1 VENARADHAPSEA
14 RQATGSL
21 VGSYAPSR
29 RIPADPRGGEA
40 PAATISRAGREPGAG
55 EAGRASFAGDLSSR
69 AEAGS
74 KGLRWFRTGA
84 VVGLAGGIVGLVL
97 PVSVNL
103 LAFYHAIGL
112 LTFGATLL
120 GMSAILVMLGA
131 LLLAFSFLFY
141 RLGFRALRQADGW
154 FLSASILCT
163 IGTVGLLLVL
173 VAAALALASTPA
185 LVQCIQA
192 APSHATSCLRA
203 VPPLTAYSVVAGFW
217 LAWLGGAGIV
227 VGLVLGGRRHR
238 EMRLVAGGSVYAL
251 LLLVL
256 IAPFTALLLPIGG
269 WQYPLLT
276 LPVLAVLAPSLVLV
290 GSHRAL
296 GL

>member
-1 VENARADHAPSEA
+1 
-14 RQATGSL
+14 
-21 VGSYAPSR
+21 
-29 RIPADPRGGEA
+29 
-40 PAATISRAGREPGAG
+40 
-55 EAGRASFAGDLSSR
+55 
-69 AEAGS
+69 
-74 KGLRWFRTGA
+74 
-84 VVGLAGGIVGLVL
+84 VL

-103 LAFYHAIGL
+103 LAFYHTFGL

-120 GMSAILVMLGA
+120 GLSGTLVLVGA
-131 LLLAFSFLFY
+131 LLLALSFLFY
-141 RLGFRALRQADGW
+141 RLGFGALRRTDGW

-163 IGTVGLLLVL
+163 IGTVGLILVL
-173 VAAALALASTPA
+173 IAAALALTSTPA
-185 LVQCIQA
+185 LAQCIQA
-192 APSHATSCLRA
+192 APSHAQSCLRA
-203 VPPLTAYSVVAGFW
+203 VPPLTAYSVVTGFW

-276 LPVLAVLAPSLVLV
+276 LPVLAVLAPALVLV

-296 GL
+296 GP